1 VVIGASSA
9 DGKKT
14 MARIRHLN
22 RAPIAEAVIEVRV
35 RSTTPVDPERLAE
48 LAARWKSAFPVE
60 QKVQAVAAT
69 FGIQDGRPHANAQQE
84 QLGFMLKTADQHD
97 VVQFRRDAF
106 AFSQLRPYTS
116 WEEILPKATEVW
128 TSYRDAIRP
137 DRLIRLGVRY
147 INRLR
152 LALPVDLSEYL
163 TSPPAAP
170 EVLASTIR
178 AYLTRMVLQ
187 EPESGNS
194 MTITQASEPS
204 TDPDHIVVLLDV
216 DAFRDVDMSPTDEGV
231 VPILQALR
239 NLKNQAFF
247 GSITERTAEMFE

>member
-1 VVIGASSA
+1 
-9 DGKKT
+9 

-22 RAPIAEAVIEVRV
+22 RAPIAEAVIELRV
-35 RSTTPVDPERLAE
+35 RTATPVEPERLAD
-48 LAARWKSAFPVE
+48 LAAHWKPTFPDE

-69 FGIQDGRPHANAQQE
+69 FGIQDGKPLANAQQAH
-84 QLGFMLKTADQHD
+84 LGFMLKTADQHD

-106 AFSQLRPYTS
+106 AFSQLQPYTS
-116 WEEILPKATEVW
+116 WEEILPRATELW
-128 TSYRDAIRP
+128 TSYRDVIKP

-152 LALPVDLSEYL
+152 LALPVDLSHHL
-163 TSPPAAP
+163 TSPPSAP

-178 AYLTRMVLQ
+178 SYLTRTVLQ
-187 EPESGNS
+187 ASESGNS
-194 MTITQASEPS
+194 ITITQASEPS

-216 DAFRDVDMSPTDEGV
+216 DAFRDVDMNPTDEAV
-231 VPILQALR
+231 MAILQALR

-247 GSITERTAEMFE
+247 GSITERTAEMYE